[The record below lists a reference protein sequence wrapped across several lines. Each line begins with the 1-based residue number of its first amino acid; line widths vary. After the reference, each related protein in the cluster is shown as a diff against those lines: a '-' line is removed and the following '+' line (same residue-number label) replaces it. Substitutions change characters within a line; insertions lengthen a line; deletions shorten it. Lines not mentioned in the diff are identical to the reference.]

1 MTDIGIKGSGNY
13 AVTLAVVKESEK
25 AYRLKYAHEKMEFWL
40 PKKAFEGGQLME
52 WAEHLFYEKVLE
64 IRDYRA
70 KKQQEYLNKNPDIKR
85 AAHAKHKDAA
95 LDKQM
100 DQAIYRDR

>member
-13 AVTLAVVKESEK
+13 AVTLTVVKESEK
-25 AYRLKYAHEKMEFWL
+25 AYRLRYVHEKMEFWM
-40 PKKAFEGGQLME
+40 PKKAFEDGELME
-52 WAEHLFYEKVLE
+52 WAEHLFHEKVLE

-70 KKQQEYLNKNPDIKR
+70 KKQQEYLKNHPDIKK

-95 LDKQM
+95 LDRQM
-100 DQAIYRDR
+100 DQARYRDR